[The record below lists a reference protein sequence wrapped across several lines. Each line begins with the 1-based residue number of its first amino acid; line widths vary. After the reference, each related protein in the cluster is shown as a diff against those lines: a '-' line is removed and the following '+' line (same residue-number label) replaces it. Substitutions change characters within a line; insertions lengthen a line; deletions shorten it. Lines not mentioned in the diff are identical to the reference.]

1 VCNEG
6 INIFLGGGTM
16 ENFWESFYDAIRE
29 MIFSDKIYVFREI
42 VKEPKTIREIA
53 EAVGMPY
60 VTVRKYMRWA
70 YERGLATVVGT
81 KKERGAISEKWLLT
95 FVPEVIEVKENNLV
109 VKIKLKIKIRKEFC
123 EQICPF
129 KEECPTFERVKKG
142 VDVIPYRE
150 LEIERKLAKGVEH
163 KICTPIVA
171 VTSHQEY

>member
-1 VCNEG
+1 M
-6 INIFLGGGTM
+6 M
-16 ENFWESFYDAIRE
+16 ENFWESFYDAVRE

-60 VTVRKYMRWA
+60 VTVRKYMKWA

-95 FVPEVIEVKENNLV
+95 FVPEIVEIKEDNLLI
-109 VKIKLKIKIRKEFC
+109 KIKLKIKMRKEFC

-129 KEECPTFERVKKG
+129 RDKCPSFERIRKG
-142 VDVIPYRE
+142 EEIVPYRE
-150 LEIERKLAKGVEH
+150 IEIEKKLARGVDH
-163 KICTPIVA
+163 KVCKPITTIVA
-171 VTSHQEY
+171 ISK